1 MQPSMAANGQ
11 SARSIVLHDYHDHS
25 QVTMRDFILSKSG
38 DINSSPS
45 QRPRPRGRGGGGV
58 LIPFPTML
66 HLILSIEE
74 TNGNANIF
82 SW

>member
-45 QRPRPRGRGGGGV
+45 QRPRGRGGGGV